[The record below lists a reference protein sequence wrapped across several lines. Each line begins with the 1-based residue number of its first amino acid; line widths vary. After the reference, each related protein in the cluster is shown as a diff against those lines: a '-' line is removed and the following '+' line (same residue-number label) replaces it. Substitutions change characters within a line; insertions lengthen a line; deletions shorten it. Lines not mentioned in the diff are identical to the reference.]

1 MCIRECV
8 NATQAG
14 SLSLDMCTHRHAWHV
29 YVCACV
35 YMYAYTTT
43 YAHNYMHT
51 RTHTYIHVY
60 VYSYKQ
66 DMVVWQ
72 EADILTAM
80 QQDAV
85 RADQSL
91 ADVRAQ
97 IREEAALLAR

>member
-1 MCIRECV
+1 MRRKRVLSLWICVLTDMRGMCMCVRVYICMRTPLHTHITTCIHGHIHTYMCMCIV
-8 NATQAG
+8 T
-14 SLSLDMCTHRHAWHV
+14 SKTWW
-29 YVCACV
+29 
-35 YMYAYTTT
+35 
-43 YAHNYMHT
+43 
-51 RTHTYIHVY
+51 
-60 VYSYKQ
+60 
-66 DMVVWQ
+66 WQ

>member
-1 MCIRECV
+1 
-8 NATQAG
+8 
-14 SLSLDMCTHRHAWHV
+14 
-29 YVCACV
+29 
-35 YMYAYTTT
+35 
-43 YAHNYMHT
+43 
-51 RTHTYIHVY
+51 
-60 VYSYKQ
+60 
-66 DMVVWQ
+66 MVVWQ